1 MGPMKTIRGKNPPQM
16 SGPAVKDKL
25 RTMRKK
31 KVGMTGIEPALLAEL
46 DPKSSAS
53 ASFATSPGIPNHT
66 ISRLTWVKFP
76 SISSPMPGW
85 QRGPLLGVRGED
97 AKTEV

>member
-1 MGPMKTIRGKNPPQM
+1 M
-16 SGPAVKDKL
+16 SGQAATDKL

-66 ISRLTWVKFP
+66 SYRRVSVKFP
-76 SISSPMPGW
+76 SISSPIPDW